1 MDKNK
6 KILCIPNPWQF
17 INTKKFYVLINC
29 QGLGYEVQILESLKK
44 DLDKNIITLWIHQIK
59 REDSDFF
66 FGFKD
71 KEKRDFFRVLLQVKG
86 IGPQI
91 SMSLL
96 NKYDLKEIFNS
107 IRNEDKELFNS
118 IPGIGQKMT
127 ERLFLELK
135 NKITATSVI
144 YKDPAEKQKYSSLKK
159 EFKNLI
165 DDVDLALKSLSY
177 SLKERKKAINLIL
190 TKVDQSNLPIQK
202 LLNSFTF
209 EVLLKDSLD
218 FLEKSK

>member
-1 MDKNK
+1 MISWISGEIVDTWIKTK
-6 KILCIPNPWQF
+6 KI
-17 INTKKFYVLINC
+17 YVLINC
-29 QGLGYEVQILESLKK
+29 QGLGYEVQVLESLEK
-44 DLDKNIITLWIHQIK
+44 DLDKNKVTLWIHQIK
-59 REDSDFF
+59 KEDSDFF

-71 KEKRDFFRVLLQVKG
+71 KEKRDFFRDLLQVRG

-96 NKYDLKEIFNS
+96 NKYDLKQIFNS
-107 IRNEDKELFNS
+107 IRNEDKEFFNS
-118 IPGIGQKMT
+118 ITGIGQKMT

-135 NKITATSVI
+135 NKITVSSEI
-144 YKDPAEKQKYSSLKK
+144 NKDSTGKPNNTKLKK
-159 EFKNLI
+159 EIKNLI

-177 SLKERKKAINLIL
+177 SLKERKEAINLIL

-202 LLNSFTF
+202 VLNSFTF

-218 FLEKSK
+218 FLDKNK

>member
-1 MDKNK
+1 MISWISGEIVDTWIKTK
-6 KILCIPNPWQF
+6 KI
-17 INTKKFYVLINC
+17 YVLINC
-29 QGLGYEVQILESLKK
+29 QGLGYEVQVLESLEK
-44 DLDKNIITLWIHQIK
+44 DLDKNKITLWIHQIK
-59 REDSDFF
+59 KEDSDFF

-71 KEKRDFFRVLLQVKG
+71 KEKRDFFRDLLQVRG

-96 NKYDLKEIFNS
+96 NKYDLKQIFNS

-135 NKITATSVI
+135 NKIAVTSEI
-144 YKDPAEKQKYSSLKK
+144 NKDSIEKPNNTKLKK

-202 LLNSFTF
+202 VLNSFTF

-218 FLEKSK
+218 FLDKNR

>member
-1 MDKNK
+1 MISWISGEIVDTWIKTK
-6 KILCIPNPWQF
+6 KI
-17 INTKKFYVLINC
+17 YVLINC
-29 QGLGYEVQILESLKK
+29 QGLGYEVQVLESLEG
-44 DLDKNIITLWIHQIK
+44 DLDKDTISLWIHQIK

-71 KEKRDFFRVLLQVKG
+71 KEKRDFFRDLLQVKG

-96 NKYDLKEIFNS
+96 NKYDLNQIFDS

-135 NKITATSVI
+135 NKTTFTTEII
-144 YKDPAEKQKYSSLKK
+144 KDSTKEKHNTELKK
-159 EFKNLI
+159 EIKSLI
-165 DDVDLALKSLSY
+165 DDLDLALKSLNY

-190 TKVDQSNLPIQK
+190 TKVDQTKIPTQK
-202 LLNSFTF
+202 VVDSFTF

-218 FLEKSK
+218 FLDKSK

>member
-1 MDKNK
+1 LISWISGEIVDTWIKTK
-6 KILCIPNPWQF
+6 KI
-17 INTKKFYVLINC
+17 YVLINC
-29 QGLGYEVQILESLKK
+29 QGLGYEVQVLESLEK
-44 DLDKNIITLWIHQIK
+44 DLDKNKITLWIHQIK
-59 REDSDFF
+59 KEDSDFF

-71 KEKRDFFRVLLQVKG
+71 KEKRDFFRDLLQVRG

-96 NKYDLKEIFNS
+96 NKYDLKQIFNS
-107 IRNEDKELFNS
+107 IRNEDKEFFSS

-135 NKITATSVI
+135 NKITVASEI
-144 YKDPAEKQKYSSLKK
+144 NKDSTGKPNNTKLKK
-159 EFKNLI
+159 EIKNLI

-218 FLEKSK
+218 LLDKNR

>member
-1 MDKNK
+1 MISWISGEIVDTWIKTK
-6 KILCIPNPWQF
+6 KI
-17 INTKKFYVLINC
+17 YVLINC
-29 QGLGYEVQILESLKK
+29 QGLGYEVQILESLEK
-44 DLDKNIITLWIHQIK
+44 DLDKNKITLWIHQIK
-59 REDSDFF
+59 KEDSDLF

-71 KEKRDFFRVLLQVKG
+71 KEKRDFFRDLLQIRG

-96 NKYDLKEIFNS
+96 NKYDLKQIFNS
-107 IRNEDKELFNS
+107 IRNEDKEFFNL

-135 NKITATSVI
+135 NKITVASEI
-144 YKDPAEKQKYSSLKK
+144 NKDSTGKPNNTKLKK
-159 EFKNLI
+159 EIKNLI

-218 FLEKSK
+218 LLDKNR

>member
-1 MDKNK
+1 MISWISGEIVDTWIKTK
-6 KILCIPNPWQF
+6 KI
-17 INTKKFYVLINC
+17 YVLINC
-29 QGLGYEVQILESLKK
+29 QGLGYEVQVLESLEK
-44 DLDKNIITLWIHQIK
+44 DLDKNKITLWIHQIK
-59 REDSDFF
+59 KEDSDFF

-71 KEKRDFFRVLLQVKG
+71 KEKRDFFRDLLQVRG

-96 NKYDLKEIFNS
+96 NKYDLKQIFNS
-107 IRNEDKELFNS
+107 IRNEDKQLFNS

-135 NKITATSVI
+135 NKIAVTSEI
-144 YKDPAEKQKYSSLKK
+144 NKDSIEKPNNTKLKK
-159 EFKNLI
+159 EIKNLI

-190 TKVDQSNLPIQK
+190 TKIDQSNLPIQK
-202 LLNSFTF
+202 VLNSFTF
-209 EVLLKDSLD
+209 EVLLKESLD
-218 FLEKSK
+218 FLDKNR